1 MMGVGAQDPP
11 ALSKHMDGSAAL
23 IFASGSTDRAMYTPE
38 NGRECPFYSDIS
50 LALRQLRRASIERV
64 VAKGIEKRERIHA
77 DRELLQGSARAL

>member
-38 NGRECPFYSDIS
+38 NGKNVLSILIS
-50 LALRQLRRASIERV
+50 LWRY
-64 VAKGIEKRERIHA
+64 
-77 DRELLQGSARAL
+77 GSCDVRALSAS